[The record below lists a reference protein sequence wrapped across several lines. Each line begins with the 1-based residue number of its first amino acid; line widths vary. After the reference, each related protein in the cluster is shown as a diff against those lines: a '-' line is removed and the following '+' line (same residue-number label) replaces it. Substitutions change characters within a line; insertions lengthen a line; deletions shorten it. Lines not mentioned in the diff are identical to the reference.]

1 MKKKIALFLAAVLGV
16 ASLAACGSN
25 TDNSGTQDSTQT
37 STQAGATS
45 AETSKASTEKV
56 VIKAFHFTNETAGR
70 EKMDKQFA
78 AVTAKYPNITF
89 DVQGIDFSQF
99 PNILKTKIAAGD
111 APDIFQGRP
120 AQFADLIKAGHVMPM
135 DGQPFLDNVSPAALE
150 SMKVDGKTYSVGTI
164 FEGMGIFYNKDIFAK
179 YNVAVPT
186 THSELMAAAEKFK
199 ANGVIAFAHGF
210 KDGWTAQAD
219 FQSDFYGLPLSQKPE
234 IYMDIVAGK
243 TKFADYPEFKASLQ
257 RYKDR
262 LQFSSG
268 DDFGTD
274 YAKSISMMA
283 NGEAAMNIEGTWAI
297 SEYRK
302 VNKDVNLGFFPTPNS
317 DTAGETILGLG
328 ASGTWLVS
336 SQTKAA
342 DAVWKFFDQITSP
355 EGAAIDTSDGS
366 VISTIKGAP
375 TTGLDPLV
383 IDILKISDSGKV
395 YNYEA
400 KDIFTGQF
408 DATFRKFQ
416 EEFAADKN
424 RDVDAY
430 IKKLDAEF
438 DSIR

>member
-1 MKKKIALFLAAVLGV
+1 MKKKVALFLAAVLGV
-16 ASLAACGSN
+16 TSLAACGS
-25 TDNSGTQDSTQT
+25 DSGSSGTQASAQT
-37 STQAGATS
+37 AATS
-45 AETSKASTEKV
+45 AETSKDAAEKV
-56 VIKAFHFTNETAGR
+56 VLKVFHFTNEEAGR
-70 EKMDKQFA
+70 TKMDKQFA
-78 AVTAKYPNITF
+78 AVTAKYPDITF
-89 DVQGIDFSQF
+89 DIQGIDFNQF

-120 AQFADLIKAGHVMPM
+120 AQFADLIKAGHVMAM
-135 DGQPFLDNVSPAALE
+135 DGQPFLGNVSPAALE
-150 SMKVDGKTYSVGTI
+150 SMKVDGKTYSVGTVL
-164 FEGMGIFYNKDIFAK
+164 EGMGIFYNKDIFTK
-179 YNVAVPT
+179 YNITVPT
-186 THSELMAAAEKFK
+186 THSELIAAAEKLK
-199 ANGVIAFAHGF
+199 ANGIIPFAHGF

-257 RYKDR
+257 RYRDR

-274 YAKSISMMA
+274 YAKSVSMLA
-283 NGEAAMNIEGTWAI
+283 NGDAAMNIQGTWAI

-302 VNKDVNLGFFPTPNS
+302 INKDANLGFFATPNS
-317 DTAGETILGLG
+317 DTPGEAVLGLG

-336 SQTKAA
+336 SQTKSP
-342 DAVWKFFDQITSP
+342 DAVWKFFEQLTSP
-355 EGAAIDTSDGS
+355 EGAAIDTADGA
-366 VISTIKGAP
+366 VISAVKGAP

-383 IDILKISDSGKV
+383 VDVLKISDSGKV